1 MRFKALPG
9 FRDFYPAEMAV
20 RRHVESAWHAAARGS
35 GFEEIDAPPLESLDL
50 FRAKSGDAIVEE
62 LFEFTDKG
70 GREVAL
76 RPELTP
82 SLARMVGA
90 KAAALRKPIKWYA
103 IPQLFR
109 YQRQQRGRLREH
121 IQFNVDMIGAPEIAA
136 DAEVLAV
143 AIDALRRLGL
153 TEKDIYVRVSHKA
166 LAEAKLR
173 DLGCTND
180 ELVLRLIDKGVLDA
194 DKAEGA
200 LSAAATGDLLA
211 WLDAP
216 IEPDGE
222 LAEFVAACDDFG
234 LGGFV
239 EIDKNIVR
247 GLAYYTG
254 VVYEIFDRDNKLRAI
269 AGGGRYDNLVEKL
282 GGPALPALGFGMG
295 DVVIAELLKDLG
307 RLPDQ
312 PARVDTLVVPLD
324 ESMLS
329 PARRVVR
336 ALRERGASAEAPYRP
351 LKLGKAF
358 KLAEQIGASSVAIVG
373 PDEWA
378 EKKVRIKD
386 LKSGDE
392 HVETL

>member
-1 MRFKALPG
+1 
-9 FRDFYPAEMAV
+9 
-20 RRHVESAWHAAARGS
+20 
-35 GFEEIDAPPLESLDL
+35 
-50 FRAKSGDAIVEE
+50 
-62 LFEFTDKG
+62 
-70 GREVAL
+70 
-76 RPELTP
+76 
-82 SLARMVGA
+82 MVGA

-386 LKSGDE
+386 LKSGDA